1 MIKDVLI
8 PAPASDNSFFEEI
21 INNSQSTRYHF
32 GSLES
37 DISKFNA
44 VLIHWPEQLFEWQ
57 EPTNAELAKLKKV
70 LEDWSARVPIVHVVH
85 NLAPHIGAS
94 IRFKNL
100 YELVYSNATFIV
112 HMGTFSKNLIELKYP
127 SAEHVVIEH
136 PLYSSTMKVRDKLDM
151 RKLLVIDEEQFVVIV
166 PGTVRSLEERKIIL
180 NSFDAINCKKKLLI
194 APRML
199 FKRLKPFTGYYRIKK
214 LFPIDRVYDYFA
226 NKRYEGRYKFNNRFL
241 DSDSLSQ
248 LMSASD
254 VVLVPRFNNLNSG
267 IIYLGLT
274 FCKLIVGP
282 DNGNNSELLERHD
295 MLSYNV
301 EKPIEVAQK
310 LNQAYKQHRDF
321 SLTDSE
327 IDYLRPENIAL
338 KWDRLFSKV

>member
-8 PAPASDNSFFEEI
+8 PAAASDNSFFEEI

-57 EPTNAELAKLKKV
+57 EPTNTQLEQLASV
-70 LEDWSARVPIVHVVH
+70 LGNWSSRVPIVHVVH
-85 NLAPHIGAS
+85 NLAPHIGTS
-94 IRFKNL
+94 IKFRNL
-100 YELVYSNATFIV
+100 YELVYTNATTII
-112 HMGTFSKNLIELKYP
+112 HLGTYSKNLMEVKYP
-127 SAEHVVIEH
+127 AAEHVVIEH
-136 PLYSSTMKVRDKLDM
+136 PLYSSTMRVRDKFEA
-151 RKLLVIDEEQFVVIV
+151 RKLLEIDEEQFVVIV
-166 PGTVRSLEERKIIL
+166 PGTVRSIEERKIIL
-180 NSFDAINCKKKLLI
+180 NSFNAINCKNKLLI

-199 FKRLKPFTGYYRIKK
+199 FKRLKPFSGYYKIKK

-226 NKRYEGRYKFNNRFL
+226 NKRYVGSYRFNSRFI

-321 SLTDSE
+321 SLTDGE